1 MMPPSYLP
9 YLQTENKTQS
19 QPNQQFWQGKKKK
32 KKKKSLNIY
41 ILQQSG

>member
-1 MMPPSYLP
+1 MMPPFYLP

-32 KKKKSLNIY
+32 KSLNIY